1 MDINAEKLDVARGF
15 GATDVIDASTDDPV
29 ATVHAL
35 TGGGVDAAFEAIG
48 LTTTADQALAM
59 IRPGRTA
66 YLVGVPPIDSAMSVP
81 GAFMVLQAKG
91 LQGLFMGNSN
101 FKVEMPNLARHYQAS
116 LHQEPT
122 INFLPSHPSSPPLPP
137 SWPLVRGTETGAF
150 TAWAA

>member
-1 MDINAEKLDVARGF
+1 MLMFALNSGLQLSRSVALQQAGQCLALAEI
-15 GATDVIDASTDDPV
+15 TSTDDSFV
-29 ATVHAL
+29 AAVRAL

-101 FKVEMPNLARHYQAS
+101 FKVEMPNLARHY
-116 LHQEPT
+116 LEGR
-122 INFLPSHPSSPPLPP
+122 LELDR
-137 SWPLVRGTETGAF
+137 LVSAHITLDEVNEGF
-150 TAWAA
+150 V